1 MKGWHIGFAVIVA
14 IVLLGS
20 ATLAFA
26 SAPFTVVCNGGRLS
40 IHTAGVVYRITGI
53 SCARLD
59 DA

>member
-1 MKGWHIGFAVIVA
+1 MKGWHIGLAVIAA

-20 ATLAFA
+20 ATLAYGN
-26 SAPFTVVCNGGRLS
+26 APFEVVCTDGKLS
-40 IHTAGVVYRITGI
+40 IHMPGVVYRITRI